1 MREDLIIRIFK
12 TILMNLLVCST
23 LVFGQPDRN
32 LERDKAANTQSTKR
46 IALVIG
52 NGAYTGAPTLKN
64 PPNDARDMAAT
75 LKGLGF
81 EVTSGIDVKQR
92 DFKRLIREF
101 GQKLKAGGSGLFYY
115 AGHGVQ
121 SKGRNYLI
129 PIDAEVM
136 SEADVEDTGVDL
148 SLILNYM
155 DDAANGLNIVILD
168 ACRNNP
174 FAKSFRLATG
184 GLAQVDAP
192 TGTLIAYATAPG
204 TVASDG
210 ADQNGLYTSE
220 LLKQMQVPG
229 QSATDMFI
237 RVRAEVM
244 RKTAGRQV
252 PWESSSL
259 GAFYFSAPAAP
270 KSEPD
275 INETVVAK
283 DPAAIER
290 EGWSYIKDSKD
301 PNDFRDFLKDFPSGA
316 NANNAKI
323 KLEQATWD
331 SVKESKNKALIHAY
345 MEEFS
350 DGVNRPLAKIKLR
363 QLGEAVTDSAVAVNS
378 RDLSVTGNFVGH
390 IQDKANSQPIAGAR
404 VVFTNL
410 ESNVKVTAVAD
421 TGGNFT
427 KDAIKP
433 GSYKIEVS
441 ADGYVL
447 RETRQKLYAADTYTV
462 LPDPFELE
470 RVPPE
475 TGTSRKDFY
484 GIDLVYIP
492 PGQFTMGSNKFPDEK
507 PIRKVTIKDGFWI
520 GKFEVTQE
528 QYQKVMGTNPSY
540 FKDCPRC
547 PVQNVSWMDAT
558 AFVKKLNAANNG
570 FQYSLPSEA
579 QWEYAARGDATAALD
594 QTTWYKDNSG
604 GKTHPVGEK
613 KPNLFGLYDMSGNVW
628 EWVQDIYNGNGYFGL
643 PTDGSPNLKIG
654 ISTLRVARGGGF
666 GSLGRDTSSDRRHM
680 MRSAERDANFGFRV
694 AARIK

>member
-1 MREDLIIRIFK
+1 MNRSNSVARLTVCVFVAG
-12 TILMNLLVCST
+12 ILLSLVALLNA
-23 LVFGQPDRN
+23 QDPRN
-32 LERDKAANTQSTKR
+32 LEREKAVVQSAKR
-46 IALVIG
+46 TALVIG
-52 NGAYTGAPTLKN
+52 NGAYTAAPALKN

-75 LKGLGF
+75 LKALGF
-81 EVTSGIDVKQR
+81 DVTSGIDVRQR

-101 GQKLKAGGSGLFYY
+101 GQKLKGGGSGLFYY

-174 FAKSFRLATG
+174 FARSFRSATG

-210 ADQNGLYTSE
+210 ADRNGLYTSE
-220 LLKQMQVPG
+220 LLKQMQAPG
-229 QSATDMFI
+229 QSATDMFM

-244 RKTAGRQV
+244 KKTAGKQV

-259 GAFYFSAPAAP
+259 VGAFYFSSKAAAS
-270 KSEPD
+270 KSESEL
-275 INETVVAK
+275 IETVVAK

-290 EGWSYIKDSKD
+290 EGWSYIKDSKE

-363 QLGEAVTDSAVAVNS
+363 QLGEVVTDSTVAVNS
-378 RDLSVTGNFVGH
+378 RDLSVTGKFIGH
-390 IQDKANSQPIAGAR
+390 IQDAANGQPIAGSK
-404 VVFTNL
+404 VLFTNL
-410 ESNVKVTAVAD
+410 ESNVKVTALAD
-421 TGGNFT
+421 PGGNFT
-427 KDAIKP
+427 KDSIKP

-441 ADGYVL
+441 AEGYVL

-475 TGTSRKDFY
+475 TGTSRKDSY
-484 GIDLVYIP
+484 GIDLIYIP

-528 QYQKVMGTNPSY
+528 QYQRVTGTNPSY

-547 PVQNVSWMDAT
+547 PVQNVSWTDAT
-558 AFVKKLNAANNG
+558 AFIKKLNAADDG

-579 QWEYAARGDATAALD
+579 QWEY
-594 QTTWYKDNSG
+594 
-604 GKTHPVGEK
+604 
-613 KPNLFGLYDMSGNVW
+613 
-628 EWVQDIYNGNGYFGL
+628 
-643 PTDGSPNLKIG
+643 
-654 ISTLRVARGGGF
+654 VARAGG
-666 GSLGRDTSSDRRHM
+666 DTT
-680 MRSAERDANFGFRV
+680 ATL
-694 AARIK
+694 